1 MSIHSA
7 GILCYRYRDLVLEVL
22 LVHPGGP
29 FWVKRDSGAWS
40 IPKGLVESGEQ
51 PLAAAR
57 REFNEETGF
66 DVAGEF
72 VALGELQQPSKKI
85 VHAWAV
91 QMDIDVTRLSSNTFS
106 LEWPKGSGNVR
117 EYPEVDKGEWFE
129 LAEARQ
135 KITKGQTEFLDRLL
149 QQLSSRSDR

>member
-135 KITKGQTEFLDRLL
+135 KISKGQTEFLDRLL